1 MNPVIAGI
9 TVRGMLGRQR
19 APLLFLLPVVLLL
32 LSAGLRAGGPVD
44 LETSSVVLTQ
54 FGLGALLPLLALLAG
69 TGVIAPEIDDGQ
81 IMYLLTKPIARPVIS
96 TTKFLVAVG
105 LVAAFGVLPIFA
117 AAVIMS
123 GMTAGLAAGF
133 AIGALAGGV
142 AYCALFLAV
151 AVLTRYAVSI
161 GLIYA
166 LVWENLITRYASGAR
181 TLSIREW
188 AITVTDMITN
198 ASAVRSEVAAA
209 AALPLLVAVTAA
221 GVAFAGWKLRTLSVT
236 GAD

>member
-9 TVRGMLGRQR
+9 TFRGMLGRRR
-19 APLLFLLPVVLLL
+19 ALLLFLLPVVMLL
-32 LSAGLRAGGPVD
+32 LSIGLRIGGQSD
-44 LETSSVVLTQ
+44 LDVSTVVLTQ

-96 TTKFLVAVG
+96 TTKFLVAIAVMF
-105 LVAAFGVLPIFA
+105 AFGVLPIFVSA
-117 AAVIMS
+117 LIMS
-123 GMTAGLAAGF
+123 GMTAELAVGF
-133 AIGALAGGV
+133 AIGSLVGGV
-142 AYCALFLAV
+142 AYCALFIAI
-151 AVLTRYAVSI
+151 AVLTRYAVTV

-166 LVWENLITRYASGAR
+166 LVWENLIARYATGAR
-181 TLSIREW
+181 TLSIRQW

-198 ASAVRSEVAAA
+198 ASAVKSEVAAA
-209 AALPLLVAVTAA
+209 AALPLLVAVVAA